1 MKILVTGSAGF
12 IGFHVCKRLL
22 EDGHEVIGFDNLNDY
37 YDQSLK
43 QARLDIL
50 QKYDHFIFY
59 KNNLEDKK
67 SVDAVFATESPQC
80 IIHLAAQ
87 AGVRYSIDHPD
98 IYGQSNLIGFL
109 NILEGCR
116 DKNIEHLVYASSSSV
131 YGLNESLPFS
141 TSDNVN
147 HPVSLYG
154 ATKKANELMAH
165 SYSHLYHLPTTGLRF
180 FTVYGPW
187 GRPDMAYFLFI
198 KNIIDGQSIDVFN
211 QGEMERDFTFI
222 DDIVEGVVRVTQK
235 IPESDKGWS
244 GSKPDPSSS
253 SAPYRI
259 YNIGADSPVNLMEF
273 IREIERCLKITA
285 NLNLMPMQPGDVLKT
300 QADVSSLEELVG
312 DLPKTGVKEG
322 IRKFVDWYID
332 FYKIKLPG

>member
-1 MKILVTGSAGF
+1 MKLLVTGSAGF

-22 EDGHEVIGFDNLNDY
+22 DDGHEVIGFDNLNDY
-37 YDQSLK
+37 YDPNLK

-50 QKYDHFIFY
+50 QEYQRFTFY

-67 SVDAVFATESPQC
+67 SVDKMFEAESPQRV
-80 IIHLAAQ
+80 IHLAAQ
-87 AGVRYSIDHPD
+87 AGVRYSIEHPD
-98 IYGQSNLIGFL
+98 AYGQSNLIGFL

-116 DKNIEHLVYASSSSV
+116 HGNVEHLVYASSSSV

-141 TSDNVN
+141 ATDNVN
-147 HPVSLYG
+147 HPISLYG

-165 SYSHLYHLPTTGLRF
+165 SYSHLYRLPTTGLRF

-198 KNIIDGQSIDVFN
+198 RNILEGRSIDVYN
-211 QGEMERDFTFI
+211 RGEMERDFTFI
-222 DDIVEGVVRVTQK
+222 DDIVEGVVRASQK

-244 GSKPDPSSS
+244 GETPDPASS
-253 SAPYRI
+253 SAPYRL

-273 IREIERCLKITA
+273 IREIEGCLGITA

-312 DLPKTGVKEG
+312 QLPKTGIKQG
-322 IRKFVDWYID
+322 IRKFVDWYVD
-332 FYKIKLPG
+332 FYKIELPG